1 MYIALPPHGEDS
13 EALQIEKAQQADL
26 EYILRLRALAVKH
39 VTVIVSDIAENL
51 ERRDSSTFRWTAIK
65 KIKYAEDIRTQLVDP
80 SGAELVKREVE
91 AGILAKNTKIRDNA
105 VARVKMYRSV
115 LKAQKAD
122 VARLAKWVTREEA
135 KSALA
140 VQKAN
145 RELKKSLRKGV
156 KLQDAADKQEK
167 KAELARESADIR
179 FKKQVY
185 LEEKLATAREQYKRA
200 MARLGAT
207 PEEIQQHEEAE
218 KLVDGYS
225 DVDMDMGE
233 DDGAQ
238 AQEYVDSEGDESLVS
253 SGEEGTV
260 DGDDDFSS

>member
-13 EALQIEKAQQADL
+13 EGLQIEKAQQADL

-51 ERRDSSTFRWTAIK
+51 ERRNSSAFRWTTIK

-91 AGILAKNTKIRDNA
+91 AGALAKKTKVRDNA
-105 VARVKMYRSV
+105 VARVKMFRSL
-115 LKAQKAD
+115 LKAQKAYA
-122 VARLAKWVTREEA
+122 ARLAEWVTSEEA
-135 KSALA
+135 ESALA
-140 VQKAN
+140 IQKAN
-145 RELKKSLRKGV
+145 RELKKSLRKGA

-167 KAELARESADIR
+167 KAEVARELTDR
-179 FKKQVY
+179 QFKKQVY

-207 PEEIQQHEEAE
+207 PEEIQRHEEAE

-225 DVDMDMGE
+225 DADMDMGE

-238 AQEYVDSEGDESLVS
+238 AQDNIDSEVDESLVS
-253 SGEEGTV
+253 GGEEGEV
-260 DGDDDFSS
+260 DEDDDFSS